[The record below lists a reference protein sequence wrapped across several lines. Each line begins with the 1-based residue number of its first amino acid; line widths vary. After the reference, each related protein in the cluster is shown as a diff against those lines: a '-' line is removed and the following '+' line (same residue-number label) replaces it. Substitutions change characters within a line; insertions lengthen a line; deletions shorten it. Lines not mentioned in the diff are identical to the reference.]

1 MNKGNDETNR
11 SCCSRSGSKNHIM
24 NILRDNGI
32 EYCNFNV
39 VEHWNGFGSFLIVI
53 DVDSEKEYYDIINI
67 LKANEISGIKYHYY
81 RVKGNICL
89 RLVMGLPVYE
99 WKEINIYNKIL

>member
-1 MNKGNDETNR
+1 MSKGNDETNR
-11 SCCSRSGSKNHIM
+11 SRCSRSGSKNHIM
-24 NILRDNGI
+24 NILRNNGI

-39 VEHWNGFGSFLIVI
+39 VEHWNGFGGFLIVI
-53 DVDSEKEYYDIINI
+53 NADSEQEYYDIINI

-81 RVKGNICL
+81 RVRDNICL

>member
-11 SCCSRSGSKNHIM
+11 ARCSRSGLKKHIM

-39 VEHWNGFGSFLIVI
+39 VECWNGFGSFLIVI
-53 DVDSEKEYYDIINI
+53 DADSEKEYYDIVNI

-81 RVKGNICL
+81 RVRGNICL

-99 WKEINIYNKIL
+99 

>member
-53 DVDSEKEYYDIINI
+53 DADSEKEYYDIVNI
-67 LKANEISGIKYHYY
+67 LKVNEISGIKYHYY

>member
-11 SCCSRSGSKNHIM
+11 ARCSRSGLKKHIM

-39 VEHWNGFGSFLIVI
+39 VECWNGFGSFLIVI
-53 DVDSEKEYYDIINI
+53 DADSEKEYYDIVNI

-81 RVKGNICL
+81 RVESNICL
-89 RLVMGLPVYE
+89 RLVMGVPIYE
-99 WKEINIYNKIL
+99 